1 MRRALLHTA
10 AGGVL
15 ALLCGCG
22 HTDSITNVNPAGG
35 IVGSGVLA
43 SESRPVSGIDALT
56 VDAPLHVL
64 VTQGGS
70 ESLQVTAED
79 NVLPLV
85 QSEVRSGRLFLG
97 LLAHGN
103 LTLTREV
110 LCRVTVAEIRAVDA
124 SGAARIEMQG
134 VDAAGLGVR
143 LSGAAVGG
151 AGGAVGRLTLDLTGA
166 SRWSAVDLRSRTVA
180 ANVSGASYGL
190 VRAVESL
197 VANVSGASTLE
208 YAGDPAVEQTVSGT
222 SVLRRVGP

>member
-1 MRRALLHTA
+1 MRRALLRTGAGA
-10 AGGVL
+10 AV

-22 HTDSITNVNPAGG
+22 HTDNITSVNPAGG

-43 SESRPVSGIDALT
+43 SESRPVSGFDAVT
-56 VDAPLHVL
+56 VDAPFHVL
-64 VTQGGS
+64 LTPGGG

-85 QSEVRSGRLFLG
+85 QSEVRGGRLFLG
-97 LLAHGN
+97 LVPHGN
-103 LTLTREV
+103 LTLTREI
-110 LCRVTVAEIRAVDA
+110 LCRVTVAEIRDFDA
-124 SGAARIEMQG
+124 SGAARIEIKG
-134 VDAAGLGVR
+134 VEAAGLGVR
-143 LSGAAVGG
+143 LSGAAAGS
-151 AGGAVGRLTLDLTGA
+151 AGGAVGHLTLDLTGA
-166 SRWSAVDLRSRTVA
+166 SRWSAVDLRSQTVA
-180 ANVSGASYGL
+180 ANVSGASYAL